1 METALFVV
9 SLLGGIA
16 IGLPI
21 AYAILGSAV
30 LVMLGMGEFDIQAV
44 VQSSI
49 AGVDSFVLMAVP
61 FFILAGELMNAGG
74 LSRRIVGMA
83 MAFVCHLR
91 GGMGYVAVIAAV
103 ILASLSG
110 SAVADTAVLGTILI
124 PMMRQAGY
132 GLERSCGL
140 IASGGIIAP
149 IIPPSI
155 GFLLYGVVGNVSII
169 KLFLAGVFPGLL
181 MGAALLLVWWWLSRT
196 EVGQVRE
203 RLSWRARLRAL
214 AEGGWALMMPV
225 IIIGGLKFGVFTP
238 TESAVVAVFYAIF
251 VGVFIYR
258 ELDAKKIY
266 HALLAATKTTSV
278 VLILVATS
286 AVASYVITISEIPA
300 QITAILHPFMG
311 SPTALVAVMLL
322 VTFFLGMVLEFIPVI
337 LILTPVFLPILAQ
350 GGIDPV
356 YFGVVFMMT
365 VSVGMLMPPVGVV
378 LNVISAIG
386 KLSLE
391 RAVYG
396 VLPFMMAEIIVVIL
410 VILFPALVMVPLR
423 FLV

>member
-1 METALFVV
+1 METILFIA
-9 SLLGGIA
+9 SLFGGIA

-49 AGVDSFVLMAVP
+49 AGVDSFVLLAVP

-74 LSRRIVGMA
+74 LSQRIVEMA
-83 MAFVCHLR
+83 MAFVGHLR

-110 SAVADTAVLGTILI
+110 SAVADTAALGSILI

-155 GFLLYGVVGNVSII
+155 GFLLYGVVGNVSIT

-181 MGAALLLVWWWLSRT
+181 MGAALLVVWSWLSRT
-196 EVGQVRE
+196 ERGKVRE
-203 RLSWRARLRAL
+203 RLSWRARLQAL
-214 AEGGWALMMPV
+214 AEGGWALLMPV

-238 TESAVVAVFYAIF
+238 TESAVVAVFYALF

-258 ELDAKKIY
+258 ELNARKIY

-300 QITAILHPFMG
+300 QITAILHPFMEN
-311 SPTALVAVMLL
+311 PTALVALMLL
-322 VTFFLGMVLEFIPVI
+322 VTFFLGMALEFIPVI
-337 LILTPVFLPILAQ
+337 LILAPVFLPIIAQ

-386 KLSLE
+386 KLPLE
-391 RAVYG
+391 RAVAG
-396 VLPFMMAEIIVVIL
+396 VLPFMVAEIVLVIL
-410 VILFPALVMVPLR
+410 MILFPALVMVPLR
-423 FLV
+423 FLA

>member
-1 METALFVV
+1 METILFVV

-74 LSRRIVGMA
+74 LSRRIVEMA
-83 MAFVCHLR
+83 MAFVGHLR
-91 GGMGYVAVIAAV
+91 GGVGYVAVIAAV

-110 SAVADTAVLGTILI
+110 SAVADTAALGSILI

-155 GFLLYGVVGNVSII
+155 GFLLYGVVGNVSIT

-181 MGAALLLVWWWLSRT
+181 MGAALLVVWTWLSRT
-196 EVGQVRE
+196 ERGQVRE
-203 RLSWRARLRAL
+203 RLSWRARLQAL
-214 AEGGWALMMPV
+214 AAGGWALMMPV

-238 TESAVVAVFYAIF
+238 TESAVVAVFYALF
-251 VGVFIYR
+251 VGAFIYR
-258 ELDAKKIY
+258 ELNAKKIY
-266 HALLAATKTTSV
+266 HALLSTTKTTSV

-300 QITAILHPFMG
+300 QITEILRPFMG

-322 VTFFLGMVLEFIPVI
+322 VTFFLGMALEFIPVI
-337 LILTPVFLPILAQ
+337 LILTPVFLPILGQ

-365 VSVGMLMPPVGVV
+365 VSIGMLMPPVGVV

-396 VLPFMMAEIIVVIL
+396 VLPFMVAEVVLVIL
-410 VILFPALVMVPLR
+410 MILFPALVMVPLR
-423 FLV
+423 FLT

>member
-1 METALFVV
+1 METLLFVA

-16 IGLPI
+16 VGLPI
-21 AYAILGSAV
+21 AYAILASSL
-30 LVMLGMGEFDIQAV
+30 LVMAAMGEFDLQAV
-44 VQSSI
+44 VQGAI

-83 MAFVCHLR
+83 MAFVGHLR

-110 SAVADTAVLGTILI
+110 SAVADTAALGSILI
-124 PMMRQAGY
+124 PMLRQAGY

-155 GFLLYGVVGNVSII
+155 GFLLYGVVGNVSIT

-181 MGAALLLVWWWLSRT
+181 MGAALLLAWGWLSRS
-196 EVGQVRE
+196 EEGMARQ
-203 RLSWRARLRAL
+203 RLSWGARLRAL

-238 TESAVVAVFYAIF
+238 TESAVVAVFYALF

-322 VTFFLGMVLEFIPVI
+322 VTFFLGMALEFIPVI

-396 VLPFMMAEIIVVIL
+396 VLPFMVTEIILVIL
-410 VILFPALVMVPLR
+410 MILFPALVMVPLR
-423 FLV
+423 FLA

>member
-1 METALFVV
+1 METVLFVV

-83 MAFVCHLR
+83 MTFVCHLR

-396 VLPFMMAEIIVVIL
+396 VLPFMVAEIIVVIL